1 MNSNQLK
8 LISAVNNSELVL
20 RKTRSVIE
28 DAEASIKFCKLTEKV
43 YLSKLRAAKAALSN
57 NRRGASV

>member
-1 MNSNQLK
+1 MTSDQLK
-8 LISAVNNSELVL
+8 LLAAVNNAELVL

-43 YLSKLRAAKAALSN
+43 YLRKLRASKAALSN
-57 NRRGASV
+57 DRKGASV